1 MRISVFGSGYVGLVT
16 GVCLADL
23 GNKVICADI
32 DEEKVKRLNSG
43 DPVIYEP
50 GLKDLLSRNLR
61 EGRISFTTDTNR
73 AVTESNALYIAVG
86 TPEDK
91 DGRADL
97 RAIFAVAE
105 TIRDTAR
112 EYKLVVTK
120 STVPMGTNDKIEEI
134 ISQKQDDFDV
144 VSNPEFLREG
154 RAIHDFKN
162 PDRIIVGT
170 DSKKAKTLI
179 NKLYAPVVRTEN
191 PLVFMR
197 RNSAELAKY
206 ASNAMLATRISFVNM
221 LSRLCEKNGGDI
233 TEITKGMGLDKR
245 IGSRFLHAGIG
256 YGGSCFPKDVKAL
269 LHTLKD
275 HSCDA
280 SILDA
285 VEQVN
290 QQQKDLL
297 PKIQTLVPDLKG
309 KRIGLLGLAFKPKTD
324 DIREAPALTIIQRLL
339 QEGATVQAFDPE
351 AAENVAKQYEIGI
364 KDTPYETARDAD
376 CLIVCTEWDEFRSLD
391 LERIKE
397 LMKHPNI
404 VDGRNIY
411 NPEHMQ
417 GFNYIGI
424 GR

>member
-23 GNKVICADI
+23 GNEVICADV
-32 DEEKVKRLNSG
+32 DEDKVRRLNSG

-50 GLKDLLSRNLR
+50 GLRDLLARNLR
-61 EGRISFTTDTNR
+61 EGRITFTTDTKK
-73 AVTESNALYIAVG
+73 AVEPEIIYIAVG
-86 TPEDK
+86 TPEGE

-97 RAIFAVAE
+97 KSVFSVAE
-105 TIRDTAR
+105 TIRDNMDGYR
-112 EYKLVVTK
+112 LIVTK

-134 ISQKQDDFDV
+134 INDRFSDFDV

-154 RAIHDFKN
+154 RAIYDFKN

-170 DSKKAKTLI
+170 DSEKAKALM
-179 NKLYAPVVRTEN
+179 NKLYAPVIRTEN
-191 PLVFMR
+191 PIVFMK

-221 LSRLCEKNGGDI
+221 LSRLCENNGGDI
-233 TEITKGMGLDKR
+233 TEVSKGMGLDKR

-269 LHTLKD
+269 QHTLKD
-275 HSCDA
+275 HGCDS

-285 VEQVN
+285 VENVN
-290 QQQKDLL
+290 HDQKDIL
-297 PKIQTLVPDLKG
+297 PKIRKILPELSG

-324 DIREAPALTIIQRLL
+324 DIREAPALTIIQKLI
-339 QEGATVQAFDPE
+339 QEGAKVQAFDPE
-351 AAENVAKQYEIGI
+351 AAENVAKQYKIEI
-364 KDTPYETARDAD
+364 KDTPYDTAKDAD
-376 CLIVCTEWDEFRSLD
+376 CLVVCTEWDEFRSLD
-391 LERIKE
+391 LERIKG
-397 LMKHPNI
+397 LMNQPNI